1 MRGSNKYVL
10 ITPTRDEE
18 KTIGET
24 IASVLSQT
32 ILPAE
37 WVIVSDGS
45 TDLTDSLVEKAQKN
59 HPWIRLINLQARPD
73 RCFGAVAKA
82 IMTAVKALEVADYSY
97 IGLLDSD
104 IRFGSGYFE
113 SVISEFQSNARL
125 GLAGGWVLDADE
137 NPLILPD
144 NLRDVPG
151 AVQFF
156 RRDCFESLSGI
167 HVIPEGGWDML
178 TCAEAR
184 MNGFETVLLTDLK
197 VDHLKPRNIAYGG
210 MLRRR
215 WQHGVRDYALGYH
228 PLFETV
234 KCLSRLREKPFVIS
248 AACWWMGYVT
258 AAIVRKERRVSRDLF
273 AHIRREQLVRLK
285 LLRRTFPAASS

>member
-215 WQHGVRDYALGYH
+215 WQQGVRDYALGYH